1 MKKSFLINIIVFTCS
16 LFLITTI
23 TSCKKKDKTGDVG
36 PAGAQGIQGTS
47 GLLTTI
53 SDGYLQGTI
62 SGINKSGLPFAETFT
77 YSLYTSDLTESYI
90 DSVNSSTY
98 DVSIIRYATTHLG
111 EKADFMVTASSLLPF
126 TVSSSSFNFNFIK
139 SLGNNKYFIF
149 TSNYGVSPTLSGL
162 NYDKSTGII
171 SGNYLL
177 NLTGS
182 QNSTGNP
189 AIITGSFKAT
199 LKPYWY

>member
-1 MKKSFLINIIVFTCS
+1 MKKSLLINIIVFICS
-16 LFLITTI
+16 LFLITSI
-23 TSCKKKDKTGDVG
+23 TSCKKKDKTGDIG
-36 PAGAQGIQGTS
+36 PAGSQGNQGTT
-47 GLLTTI
+47 GLFTTI

-62 SGINKSGLPFAETFT
+62 SGINKSGVSFVETYT
-77 YSLYTSDLTESYI
+77 YSLYTGDIKESYI

-98 DVSIIRYATTHLG
+98 EVDIVRYATTNLG
-111 EKADFMVTASSLLPF
+111 EKADFRFTASSLLPL

-139 SLGNNKYFIF
+139 SLGDNKYFIF

-171 SGNYLL
+171 TGNYLL

-189 AIITGSFKAT
+189 ANITGSFKAT

>member
-1 MKKSFLINIIVFTCS
+1 M
-16 LFLITTI
+16 
-23 TSCKKKDKTGDVG
+23 KDKTGDIG

-47 GLLTTI
+47 GLITTI

-62 SGINKSGLPFAETFT
+62 SGINKSGIPFVETYT
-77 YSLYTSDLTESYI
+77 YSIYTSDLKESYL

-98 DVSIIRYATTHLG
+98 DVDIVRYATTQLG
-111 EKADFMVTASSLLPF
+111 ERADFRFTASSLLPL

-171 SGNYLL
+171 TGNYLL

-189 AIITGSFKAT
+189 ANITGSFKAT